1 MNLEYPTFMLSLIT
15 SRSGLRQCR
24 AASVLAFSAVAALA
38 LMFPGKTVLA
48 QDAIVPPSK
57 TVTLAAASASEPT
70 TASPAAKTS
79 TGAKTS
85 KKQSP
90 VSTRST
96 AASEAEPT
104 LVVRGEEVP
113 SAYGAPPALSR
124 SRFSNLVNAY
134 VLPPGAVFA
143 GFIYEGDALKFD
155 RPDHNYT
162 AEVEIGLPYR
172 FGVAFENAVETHR
185 GTTQER
191 SFSVEAR
198 YALADWD
205 KIPFN
210 PTLFLEYKFGIG
222 DILHDEGP
230 PEKPGPGEGR
240 DFLNM
245 HLSLPDAVEG
255 RVLFSEDF
263 GEKLEWALNVFYEQE
278 VGGDR
283 GREYGFAQSAMI
295 PVLLPK
301 ERLKVGAEMQLT
313 VFSDKGI
320 REDPATGES
329 ARFIIG
335 PTVAWKPTKN
345 TRLDVS
351 PLFGVNNDAPRAQ
364 VFAVFSYLFG
374 GRETGGEAPTS
385 TRNR

>member
-1 MNLEYPTFMLSLIT
+1 MPPPT
-15 SRSGLRQCR
+15 
-24 AASVLAFSAVAALA
+24 SVKLATT
-38 LMFPGKTVLA
+38 P
-48 QDAIVPPSK
+48 
-57 TVTLAAASASEPT
+57 ASE
-70 TASPAAKTS
+70 TATAPPVAKAS
-79 TGAKTS
+79 TGAKSS
-85 KKQSP
+85 KKQST
-90 VSTRST
+90 VYTHSTT
-96 AASEAEPT
+96 ASETQPT

-134 VLPPGAVFA
+134 VLPPGGVFA
-143 GFIYEGDALKFD
+143 GLIYEGDALKFD

-162 AEVEIGLPYR
+162 QEIEIGLPYR
-172 FGVAFENAVETHR
+172 FGVAVENAVETHR

-222 DILHDEGP
+222 NILHDEGP

-255 RVLFSEDF
+255 RVLFSEEF
-263 GEKLEWALNVFYEQE
+263 AEKVEWALNVFYEQE

-283 GREYGFAQSAMI
+283 GREYGFAQSAMT
-295 PVLLPK
+295 PVLLPN

-351 PLFGVNNDAPRAQ
+351 PLFGVNQDAPRAQ

-374 GRETGGEAPTS
+374 GQETGGEAPTS